1 MRLQSWLDKLFP
13 LLDKECNDDI
23 VLKFRGTELDFND
36 VKAATEDYQ
45 RSGTMHIELEQPE
58 LVEDGK
64 VRLKKLI
71 TLFDELQK
79 NCPFADLKS
88 EEIRKDFARAIAAQ
102 FEISV
107 IATMS
112 SGKSTLINAMLER
125 ELAPS
130 KAAACTATIAHIK
143 DVKGRENF
151 SAECYGEKGQFIA
164 KSNDL
169 SLKEMEDFND
179 EKEITDIYVEGDI
192 PFSNND
198 NMQLVLVDTPGPN
211 NSRTAEHGRR
221 TYRVIK
227 SDTMPMVIY
236 VMNATQLFIND
247 DKYLLET
254 VAKAVK
260 TQHGK
265 QARDRF
271 IFALNKTDCLD
282 PQKGE
287 TPKSVVRDA
296 KEYLANL
303 GIENANVY
311 PISAEFA
318 KVIRMN
324 QNEQELTDNQ
334 QMTLMLSPLKF
345 KKEEMYF
352 ERLAPLSPSV
362 RHQIETD
369 LQIAQSHGDEQ
380 QINLI
385 HTGVPSLEAAIVEYM
400 NKYTLTNKIKEAVET
415 FSRKIDEKN
424 LVAKL
429 EQEWL
434 VNDAK
439 RQEMT
444 RQLQEL
450 SRQLEQGKKAK
461 SFSEKIK
468 ALDISKDLIQKIRAV
483 RVKLD
488 AGFNEYYSGADVQG
502 KIDPDEAQRNHMRE
516 LVPKLQADIQTDLEE
531 VINETLITGAQK
543 ILAEYHAQIRN
554 FIQGS
559 SFKSSKEFFN
569 LSANILT
576 INMPDVG
583 SVVRRFTETKTK
595 YTNVRVQ
602 VGEKTVSDSKWY
614 NPFSWFKSH
623 KEPIY
628 ETRRIG
634 NEYKIVN
641 FDKAME
647 DYFQPLRQNMSD
659 NIETIKNTAQ
669 RQAESFKN
677 YFIDELKKLDAALQ
691 QKIKMLESAGHD
703 KEQLE
708 AKIKADAA
716 KKQWL
721 ENFRRELDAILN
733 V

>member
-1 MRLQSWLDKLFP
+1 
-13 LLDKECNDDI
+13 
-23 VLKFRGTELDFND
+23 
-36 VKAATEDYQ
+36 
-45 RSGTMHIELEQPE
+45 
-58 LVEDGK
+58 
-64 VRLKKLI
+64 
-71 TLFDELQK
+71 
-79 NCPFADLKS
+79 
-88 EEIRKDFARAIAAQ
+88 
-102 FEISV
+102 
-107 IATMS
+107 
-112 SGKSTLINAMLER
+112 
-125 ELAPS
+125 
-130 KAAACTATIAHIK
+130 
-143 DVKGRENF
+143 
-151 SAECYGEKGQFIA
+151 
-164 KSNDL
+164 
-169 SLKEMEDFND
+169 
-179 EKEITDIYVEGDI
+179 
-192 PFSNND
+192 
-198 NMQLVLVDTPGPN
+198 
-211 NSRTAEHGRR
+211 
-221 TYRVIK
+221 
-227 SDTMPMVIY
+227 
-236 VMNATQLFIND
+236 
-247 DKYLLET
+247 
-254 VAKAVK
+254 
-260 TQHGK
+260 
-265 QARDRF
+265 
-271 IFALNKTDCLD
+271 
-282 PQKGE
+282 
-287 TPKSVVRDA
+287 
-296 KEYLANL
+296 
-303 GIENANVY
+303 
-311 PISAEFA
+311 
-318 KVIRMN
+318 
-324 QNEQELTDNQ
+324 
-334 QMTLMLSPLKF
+334 
-345 KKEEMYF
+345 
-352 ERLAPLSPSV
+352 
-362 RHQIETD
+362 
-369 LQIAQSHGDEQ
+369 
-380 QINLI
+380 
-385 HTGVPSLEAAIVEYM
+385 
-400 NKYTLTNKIKEAVET
+400 
-415 FSRKIDEKN
+415 
-424 LVAKL
+424 
-429 EQEWL
+429 
-434 VNDAK
+434 
-439 RQEMT
+439 
-444 RQLQEL
+444 
-450 SRQLEQGKKAK
+450 
-461 SFSEKIK
+461 
-468 ALDISKDLIQKIRAV
+468 
-483 RVKLD
+483 
-488 AGFNEYYSGADVQG
+488 
-502 KIDPDEAQRNHMRE
+502 MRE